1 MTKYV
6 LLAVLLFADFIS
18 ATDFARLGKECS
30 DSTECYEDPAF
41 ELCGDESKC
50 VHKSIFPLLPLEIA
64 GFIITILAL
73 LFANSGGLGGGGIMI
88 PVLLVFF
95 GFDIK
100 SAIGISN
107 ATIFVSAVCRY
118 LQNLPKSH
126 PRKDGTGVLVDYN
139 VAIVMLPSIVL
150 GVIAGGI
157 VNSVFPSIYL
167 AVGLVLLLVFIIAST
182 WRKLCLI

>member
-1 MTKYV
+1 MTKYF
-6 LLAVLLFADFIS
+6 LIAGLLFSSCVS

-41 ELCGDESKC
+41 ELCGDESTC
-50 VHKSIFPLLPLEIA
+50 THKAILPLLPLEIA
-64 GFIITILAL
+64 GFFVTILAL
-73 LFANSGGLGGGGIMI
+73 LFANCGGLGGGGIMI
-88 PVLLVFF
+88 PVLMVFF

-167 AVGLVLLLVFIIAST
+167 AVGLVLLLIFIISST